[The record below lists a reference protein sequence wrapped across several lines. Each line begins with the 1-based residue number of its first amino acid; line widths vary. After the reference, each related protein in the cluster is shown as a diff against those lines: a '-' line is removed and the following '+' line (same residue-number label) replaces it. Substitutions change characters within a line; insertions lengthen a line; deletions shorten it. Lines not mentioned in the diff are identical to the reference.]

1 MIRISDHKA
10 EEMAEHAKKILKHGG
25 KLMQCIEELCEENG
39 FGERDGY
46 PMGERVYMN
55 RGGYAPMG
63 QRGGYGHM
71 GMREQEMPQGG
82 YDHMGERYEGMGER
96 WEDPYFMGERRG
108 RSAYTGRY
116 IHRP

>member
-25 KLMQCIEELCEENG
+25 KLMQCIEELCDENG
-39 FGERDGY
+39 YGERGGYGNRGGY
-46 PMGERVYMN
+46 PMGERGGYMN
-55 RGGYAPMG
+55 RGGYG
-63 QRGGYGHM
+63 TM

-82 YDHMGERYEGMGER
+82 YDHMGERYDGMGDR
-96 WEDPYFMGERRG
+96 WEDPYMMGERRG